1 MCMRYICDVWV
12 PLSALEDRVTLLL
25 HHACL
30 CVAPVPVLILAPSPH
45 HPTSLTRRPPAVEA
59 VERPLLGQSLL
70 PPTFYTQRS
79 LEFPIT
85 TAPNNP
91 GNHNLDP

>member
-1 MCMRYICDVWV
+1 MYGV

-30 CVAPVPVLILAPSPH
+30 CVAPVPCSSQLRPHTTPLAS
-45 HPTSLTRRPPAVEA
+45 PAVEA
-59 VERPLLGQSLL
+59 VERPLLGQSLP

-79 LEFPIT
+79 LEFPVT
-85 TAPNNP
+85 AAPNTP

>member
-1 MCMRYICDVWV
+1 MYGV

-45 HPTSLTRRPPAVEA
+45 HPTSLTRRPPALEA
-59 VERPLLGQSLL
+59 VGWPLLGQSLP

-79 LEFPIT
+79 LEFPRHCRSQQ
-85 TAPNNP
+85 P
-91 GNHNLDP
+91 GEP